1 MQVTIN
7 IINEMKKLRNSTYS
21 DRYTWVDEL
30 IQNCQRSGA
39 THINVKIDYY
49 DYTITVSDN
58 GCGCDNPQAL
68 FEKSTSDWDDTVVQ
82 NESPFGEG
90 FFSTMMAADT
100 INVKSV
106 GFNALFDVN
115 KMFAENT
122 VDVIEV
128 TKNRKK
134 SGFTV
139 TLSDLRSD
147 VSLCA
152 VEERFKETAKYI
164 KCPTTSINGET
175 VHYEGLNP
183 DIDHPFLRKID
194 TPMFRGWIHPHTYSR
209 DGWQD
214 PKIRTFAY
222 YRKVIDLPNFY
233 GINGVLNIKDNV
245 VGLRSPDR
253 HDFIHD
259 DRYEEMLRLLREEI
273 KAMYI
278 KILEKG
284 TDADI
289 KDYQSRIEQYVDMDE
304 YAPLIKYKIMDPP
317 VTKSED
323 SIACA
328 VNTETD
334 DNSEII
340 DSSPDYDD
348 YEMNDETEE
357 ETTSPNTSRIT
368 NINDTEIEHRE
379 DIQTET
385 NVLSKKES
393 TPKKEKQTGNKIAK
407 LKYGF
412 YINPEEMN
420 TYRDAIDI
428 AQYYDIPII
437 EIRNKLESNCI
448 SSYENIKHISDLIEM
463 VSLKAEFS
471 NMEPNSPAEIRA
483 YKILNTIG
491 RVIAGNEKLFA
502 IADTNIK
509 KVLDMSDKEYVM
521 ETVDALAT
529 AYAGTIYIDRKHMRE
544 YKELNS
550 DSNSLTETDMK
561 FILINL
567 ETIAHEMSHV
577 LYHTEDNTKEHYAKT
592 NYIMQEII
600 QAIYNVNYAISI

>member
-39 THINVKIDYY
+39 THIDVKIDHY
-49 DYTITVSDN
+49 DSTITVSDN
-58 GCGCDNPQAL
+58 GCGCNNPQAL
-68 FEKSTSDWDDTVVQ
+68 FEKSTSDWDDTIVQ

-147 VSLCA
+147 VSLYA

-164 KCPTTSINGET
+164 KSPSTTINGEL

-194 TPMFRGWIHPHTYSR
+194 TPMFKGWIHPHMYGR
-209 DGWQD
+209 DGYKD
-214 PKIRTFAY
+214 PKLRTFAY
-222 YRKVIDLPNFY
+222 HRKVMDLNGFY
-233 GINGVLNIKDNV
+233 GINGVINLKDNV
-245 VGLRSPDR
+245 IGLRSPDR

-259 DRYEEMLRLLREEI
+259 DRYNEMIQLLREEI
-273 KAMYI
+273 KLMYI

-284 TDADI
+284 TDTDI
-289 KDYQSRIEQYVDMDE
+289 KDYQNRIEQYVDVDD
-304 YAPLIKYKIMDPP
+304 YAPLIKYQILEPP
-317 VTKSED
+317 AERADD
-323 SIACA
+323 SFIDNDADC
-328 VNTETD
+328 D
-334 DNSEII
+334 DYDMQMN
-340 DSSPDYDD
+340 PLDYDD
-348 YEMNDETEE
+348 TDEDYKE
-357 ETTSPNTSRIT
+357 SSRIT
-368 NINDTEIEHRE
+368 DINDTEIEYRE

-385 NVLSKKES
+385 NILSRKRIAA
-393 TPKKEKQTGNKIAK
+393 KKEKQTGDKIAK

-437 EIRNKLESNCI
+437 SIRNKLESNCI
-448 SSYENIKHISDLIEM
+448 SHYENIQHISSLIDR

-471 NMEPNSPAEIRA
+471 NIEPKSTAETRA

-491 RVIAGNEKLFA
+491 RVIANNDRLFA
-502 IADTNIK
+502 IADTDTK
-509 KVLDMSDKEYVM
+509 KVLNMSDEEYIM

-529 AYAGTIYIDRKHMRE
+529 AYDGTIYIDRKHMKE
-544 YKELNS
+544 YKALNS
-550 DSNSLTETDMK
+550 NSNSLTDADMK
-561 FILINL
+561 FIFVNL
-567 ETIAHEMSHV
+567 ETIAHEMSHI
-577 LYHTEDNTKEHYAKT
+577 LFHTEDNTKEHYART
-592 NYIMQEII
+592 NYLMQKII
-600 QAIYNVNYAISI
+600 QAIYNVDYMISI